1 MPNILIT
8 GGSGLIGDHLTTL
21 LQLKG
26 YTVAHLSR
34 KKKVSNVIV
43 HQWNPET
50 GYMEDT
56 AIAQADFIIH
66 LAGANVGEHRWTKR
80 YKEEI
85 LQSRIRSTELLY
97 ASLHRIPNKVKAII
111 ASSAIGYYGNRGD
124 DLLQE
129 DAIPA
134 HDFLGATCVQWEKAV
149 TRIKDLD
156 KRVVILRTGIVLAK
170 DGGALPRFV
179 QPLRFG
185 IAPVFGSGR
194 QYYPWIH
201 ITDLCNMYLHAV
213 TNVNM
218 TGIYNAVSPSPVRYI
233 ELLNTLA
240 KTMNKKKINIP
251 VPAILL
257 QVGLGEF
264 AQSLT
269 MSTRCSAD
277 SITGSGFV
285 FQYPALEAA
294 LQDLMGR
301 STHRER

>member
-21 LQLKG
+21 LQQKG
-26 YTVAHLSR
+26 YNVAHLSR
-34 KKKVSNVIV
+34 KKKISNIEVY
-43 HQWNPET
+43 QWNPET
-50 GYMEDT
+50 GFIEDT

-66 LAGANVGEHRWTKR
+66 LAGANVGERRWTKR

-85 LQSRIRSTELLY
+85 LQSRIRGTELLY
-97 ASLHRIPNKVKAII
+97 ASLQRVPNKVKAVI
-111 ASSAIGYYGNRGD
+111 AASAIGYYGNRGD

-129 DAIPA
+129 EANPA
-134 HDFLGATCVQWEKAV
+134 DDFLSATCVQWEKAV
-149 TRIKDLD
+149 TGINDLV

-179 QPLRFG
+179 QPIRFG
-185 IAPVFGSGR
+185 IAPVFGDGK

-201 ITDLCNMYLHAV
+201 ITDLCHMYLHAV
-213 TNVNM
+213 TNVSM

-240 KTMNKKKINIP
+240 KTLNKKKINIP
-251 VPAILL
+251 VPSILL
-257 QVGLGEF
+257 LVTLGDF

-285 FQYPALEAA
+285 FLFPSLEAA
-294 LQDLMGR
+294 LQDLIGR
-301 STHRER
+301 STHRE